1 MQAFSEILQLQIL
14 LGSSVTGARGFG
26 VIYFIYDV
34 FWKLGQLL
42 FVQPSFILL
51 SSPIIFVVNVGSCYL
66 MLFIVRVIIDITRP
80 GPSVCH
86 ITYQNVFEWV
96 RKHELIFG
104 NPNIDVD
111 LLIVQQQ
118 RREWWLK
125 WFFIIHFWNTE
136 IIKISFGGI

>member
-1 MQAFSEILQLQIL
+1 
-14 LGSSVTGARGFG
+14 
-26 VIYFIYDV
+26 
-34 FWKLGQLL
+34 
-42 FVQPSFILL
+42 
-51 SSPIIFVVNVGSCYL
+51 

-104 NPNIDVD
+104 NSNIDVD

-118 RREWWLK
+118 RREWWFK
-125 WFFIIHFWNTE
+125 WFFHNLAKIHFWNTE
-136 IIKISFGGI
+136 IIKFSFGVIYNHHVSTDVRIKLMFSSRGIWMT